1 MEKARNVDIR
11 QFYREDLGVHSE
23 ELLDKLEAV
32 SQAVT
37 LQKGE
42 ILNKKGERQTMLPFL
57 IEGMMRC
64 VTLDREGKEKTVGF
78 TMSRGDVVLSNMDL
92 TGCHI
97 STDQAMV
104 PSTLILLPIDYVLQ
118 NMKDEPEVIRVYQ
131 EQIVKWGMIYQSR
144 AVSLSQG
151 DATERFEWFCKE
163 YPGMID
169 MVNNRYIASFLGITP
184 VTLTALPQKWAA
196 KSGQTK
202 NEEIRQHRT
211 IPALRLKHRSG
222 GCGTSLAVSAL
233 RIMRYCHNN
242 PDMQQRPHRTVRIR
256 YGR

>member
-1 MEKARNVDIR
+1 MVKPTV
-11 QFYREDLGVHSE
+11 FSLPS
-23 ELLDKLEAV
+23 LSK
-32 SQAVT
+32 VT
-37 LQKGE
+37 QRIMPSIKNGSMVW
-42 ILNKKGERQTMLPFL
+42 RSPFL
-57 IEGMMRC
+57 FRISPFC
-64 VTLDREGKEKTVGF
+64 SVTLDSEGKEKTVGF

-97 STDQAMV
+97 STDQALV

-184 VTLTALPQKWAA
+184 VTLSRLRHGVA
-196 KSGQTK
+196 TK
-202 NEEIRQHRT
+202 VGREKRTDEE
-211 IPALRLKHRSG
+211 
-222 GCGTSLAVSAL
+222 
-233 RIMRYCHNN
+233 
-242 PDMQQRPHRTVRIR
+242 
-256 YGR
+256 